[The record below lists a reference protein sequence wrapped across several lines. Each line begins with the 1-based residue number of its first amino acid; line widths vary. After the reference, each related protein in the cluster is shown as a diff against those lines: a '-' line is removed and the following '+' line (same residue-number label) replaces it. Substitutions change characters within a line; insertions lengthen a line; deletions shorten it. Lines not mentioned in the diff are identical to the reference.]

1 MKTRSR
7 ECKCVE
13 NVNRELLKQQNE
25 LVLSHTISMGAPS
38 RVMRTM
44 CIIETQKL
52 DGAPRRTKRVKLVPT
67 FCPFCGKKTP

>member
-44 CIIETQKL
+44 CIIETQESALVENEAIRVRPKSRY
-52 DGAPRRTKRVKLVPT
+52 GGSRRV
-67 FCPFCGKKTP
+67 